1 MDETDAIILDVLK
14 ENARHSLSDISERA
28 NLSIPAIRERIKKLE
43 NKGAIK
49 CYTTILNK
57 DFFKKDMSCFIMVT
71 LSNDEDGNTEFFRLI
86 EEEPEILE
94 CHFITGE
101 YEYMLKVVTDNSKS
115 LERLLKKFRMMKCIQ
130 FTKSTTVLSTVK
142 EKYSI

>member
-1 MDETDAIILDVLK
+1 MDETDAIILTVLK

-28 NLSIPAIRERIKKLE
+28 NLSIPAVRERIKKLE

-49 CYTTILNK
+49 SYTTILNK
-57 DFFKKDMSCFIMVT
+57 DFFGKDISCYVLVT
-71 LSNDEDGNTEFFRLI
+71 LSNDEEGNQEFFRLV

-101 YEYMLKVVTDNSKS
+101 YEYILKVVTDNTKS
-115 LERLLKKFRMMKCIQ
+115 LERLLKKFRITKCIK
-130 FTKSTTVLSTVK
+130 FTKSTTVLSTYK